1 MPLCVNFVAHPFLVH
16 PCFYRV
22 AGTPT
27 TVDQFRAIER
37 TSHYWNIFVIKQ
49 RLSQYLF
56 LISFNLIR
64 DWYEID
70 TSLQW

>member
-22 AGTPT
+22 AGT